1 MSRSCIW
8 RRASLI
14 GILVV
19 ILATFTAS
27 AKPNIP
33 ISFAI
38 SEDPFPVIPV
48 SRGRADIEW
57 ADGEILVKLKGHKYV
72 SEADVHAKAVGDAF
86 HTLNTRLGVEVIESI
101 AVSDV
106 SEIHRI
112 KLPET
117 MSVEEAVLI
126 YESSPFVEYAEPNYL
141 WYPDVMPNDRFFLLG
156 YMYNMHNIGLK
167 AATERWFHVPLAD
180 ADIDAPEAWD
190 IRTDTEDVI
199 VCVIDQG
206 IQYYHPDLAPNMWIN
221 GAELYGEPGVDD
233 DGNGFIDDIY
243 GWDFFYDDNTIY
255 HEDGEEDYH
264 GTHCAGI
271 IGARGND
278 AVEGGF
284 HGGVAGVTWNVQI
297 MSCKFLGPG
306 GGYTSDAIKALD
318 YAKMM
323 GATLTSNS
331 WGGGSYSRALEEAI
345 ANSGM
350 LFIAAAGNEGTDNDI
365 IPHYPSSYDLPNV
378 IAVAAT
384 EWNDKPANFSNYG
397 PNSVDIG
404 APGHM
409 ILSCYPD
416 GSESLWAWMGGTSM
430 ATPHVAGAAALLIA
444 EFPDFPHY
452 PEGPGWTPG
461 LETIKDILLKSG
473 DPLPDL
479 VGRTTSGR
487 RLNIYNALSKKYP
500 PGIKYAQADVT
511 FGAPPLTVNFQAA
524 IEDPSGVSNYWWQL
538 GEDKVYGLSANLT
551 LVEENSIVAWFYAE
565 GIDGSISKLPVQVTT
580 AEPGTIIYVDDTGGF
595 DVGIP
600 LNLLFFWAAEDAGIP
615 YVRVNT
621 RYPLGLSE
629 TAIEN
634 ENPIFWD
641 TGFTRY
647 EVVSP
652 FDQELLANFMDDG
665 GRVFIAAPD
674 YLGDMGLD
682 WFGADYLHI
691 LGAYGLNVEIDI
703 YKGVEGDPITDGI
716 SLEWQVMTKRD
727 DLIAPDLVSRPIM
740 TGAWDLTEDDDEDPV
755 IVDLPGA
762 LGLRHANDTYRLV
775 YLSAPWSSLMY
786 AWDGYDPEDPD
797 INTTPYLLTKI
808 YEYLIGDINIPPAI
822 DKTEASLYF
831 AKPGQE
837 IEFACQAHDPDTIE
851 NGEISYIWDF
861 DDGTLAETAIA
872 RHAYTEPGEYRPTV
886 WVEDAEGE
894 FVGAELYVAV
904 LNRED
909 IVFVN
914 DRHPNESNTS
924 GFWVDLFDK
933 LDKEYVEV
941 RSADVVADSGAKA
954 GLDQFRVI
962 WTCAQYG
969 GLDYAEQAAIA
980 DFLDKG
986 GRLFL
991 TGPEVLWEL
1000 DPDESEFVRN
1010 YLHVIGK
1017 EDDVGT
1023 TFVTGVE
1030 GDPITDGLE
1039 IVFDDLDLVDGT
1051 DSLVLAEGA
1060 YPIFLN
1066 DTGEPCALRYEG
1078 EHRLAF
1084 LSFMFEAIPTAS
1096 SEAARIKS
1104 NNDADPSLPPS
1115 IAKLLLDTIIDWLGL
1130 QPEVTVLA
1138 PASGDKWY
1146 GKNDVKWEAVHPD
1159 DVELTIALE
1168 YSFDDGATWTT
1179 LATGLVNNGVHKWD
1193 VSEIPRSGPCRVKV
1207 VASDRFGNS
1216 GQAISGEFLL
1226 INVVANSFIV
1236 GPVPASDVVN
1246 FYINAPDG
1254 ATLYVYNM
1262 AGGLVFSHEIP
1273 AGQCFYQWPLVT
1285 NAGRPLANGLYLCYM
1300 ETADGIKS
1308 DIMRLVI
1315 SR

>member
-1 MSRSCIW
+1 MSRSSIW
-8 RRASLI
+8 KRASLM
-14 GILVV
+14 GILIV
-19 ILATFTAS
+19 ILGAFTAS
-27 AKPNIP
+27 AKPNVP
-33 ISFAI
+33 ISFAV

-48 SRGRADIEW
+48 SRGQTDTEW
-57 ADGEILVKLKGHKYV
+57 VDGEILVKLKGHRYV
-72 SEADVHAKAVGDAF
+72 SEADVDAKTAENAF
-86 HTLNTRLGVEVIESI
+86 HTLNTRLGAEVVELI

-106 SEIHRI
+106 ADVHIIR
-112 KLPET
+112 LPET
-117 MSVEEAVLI
+117 MSVEEAVLV

-141 WYPDVMPNDRFFLLG
+141 WYPDVMPNDRFFQLG

-167 AATERWFHVPLAD
+167 AATERWFHVPSAD
-180 ADIDAPEAWD
+180 ADIDASEAWD
-190 IRTDTEDVI
+190 LRTHAGDVI

-206 IQYYHPDLAPNMWIN
+206 IQYYHPDLAPNMWVN
-221 GAELYGEPGVDD
+221 EAELNGEPGVDD

-243 GWDFFYDDNTIY
+243 GWDFFYDDDTIY
-255 HEDGEEDYH
+255 HEDGDEDYH

-284 HGGVAGVTWNVQI
+284 HGGVAGVAWNVKI

-318 YAKMM
+318 YAKTM

-331 WGGGSYSRALEEAI
+331 WGGGSYSKALEEAI
-345 ANSGM
+345 ENSGM
-350 LFIAAAGNEGTDNDI
+350 LFIAAAGNEGIDNDI
-365 IPHYPSSYDLPNV
+365 TPHYPSSYDLPNV

-384 EWNDKPANFSNYG
+384 EWNDKLANFSNYG

-409 ILSCYPD
+409 IISCYPD

-444 EFPDFPHY
+444 EFPDLPHY
-452 PEGPGWTPG
+452 PDAPDWTFG
-461 LETIKDILLKSG
+461 QETIKGILLESG

-487 RLNIYNALSKKYP
+487 RLNINNALSQEYP
-500 PGIKYAQADVT
+500 PGIEYARADIT

-524 IEDPSGVSNYWWQL
+524 LEDPSRVVDYWWQL
-538 GEDKVYGLSANLT
+538 GGEAVRGLDANYILT
-551 LVEENSIVAWFYAE
+551 YEGSMIAWFFAE
-565 GIDGSISKLPVQVTT
+565 GIDGSISKLPVQVTV

-600 LNLLFFWAAEDAGIP
+600 LNFLFAWAAEDAGIP
-615 YVRVNT
+615 YVSVDT

-629 TAIEN
+629 TAVES
-634 ENPIFWD
+634 PIFWD
-641 TGFTRY
+641 TGFTRC

-652 FDQELLANFMDDG
+652 FDQEFLADFMDNG
-665 GRVFIAAPD
+665 GRVFFAAPD
-674 YLGDMGLD
+674 YLNDMGLD
-682 WFGADYLHI
+682 WFGADYLHMM
-691 LGAYGLNVEIDI
+691 GAYGVNIPIDI
-703 YKGVEGDPITDGI
+703 YKGVPDDPITDGI
-716 SLEWQVMTKRD
+716 EMECQVMTGRD
-727 DLIAPDLVSRPIM
+727 DLIAPDLLSRTMMI
-740 TGAWDLTEDDDEDPV
+740 TEGDEEPT
-755 IVDLPGA
+755 IYDLPGA

-786 AWDGYDPEDPD
+786 AWGGYDPENPD

-808 YEYLIGDINIPPAI
+808 YEYLTGDINIPPAI

-837 IEFACQAHDPDTIE
+837 IEFACQAHDPDALE
-851 NGEISYIWDF
+851 NGELSYLWDF
-861 DDGTLAETAIA
+861 GDGISADTAITK
-872 RHAYTEPGEYRPTV
+872 HAYAEPGEYWPTV
-886 WVEDAEGE
+886 WVQDAEGE
-894 FVGAELYVAV
+894 VVGAELHLAV
-904 LNRED
+904 LNRRGL
-909 IVFVN
+909 VFVN
-914 DRHPNESNTS
+914 DHHPGEDDT
-924 GFWVDLFDK
+924 GEFWTYL
-933 LDKEYVEV
+933 LDRLGKEYVEV
-941 RSADVVADSGAKA
+941 GSADVVADGEAKA

-969 GLDYAEQAAIA
+969 GLDDAEQAAIA
-980 DFLDKG
+980 DFLNKG

-1039 IVFDDLDLVDGT
+1039 ILFDDLDLVNGT

-1066 DTGEPCALRYEG
+1066 DTGESCALRYEG

-1084 LSFMFEAIPTAS
+1084 FAFMFEAIPTAS
-1096 SEAARIKS
+1096 PEPAGIGS
-1104 NNDADPSLPPS
+1104 NNEEEPPLPPS
-1115 IAKLLLDTIIDWLGL
+1115 IAELLLDTIIDWLGL
-1130 QPEVTVLA
+1130 QPDVTVLA
-1138 PASGDKWY
+1138 PVSGDKWY
-1146 GKNDVKWEAVHPD
+1146 GKNDVKWEAIHPD
-1159 DVELTIALE
+1159 DVELTVALA
-1168 YSFDDGATWTT
+1168 YSFDEGATWTT
-1179 LATGLVNNGVHKWD
+1179 FATGLVNFGVYKWD
-1193 VSEIPRSGPCRVKV
+1193 VSETPRSGPCRVKV
-1207 VASDRFGNS
+1207 IASDRFGNS
-1216 GQAISGEFLL
+1216 GQAIGGEFLL
-1226 INVVANSFIV
+1226 INAGANSFIA
-1236 GPVPASDVVN
+1236 GPVPASDVLN
-1246 FYINAPDG
+1246 FYINASGG

-1262 AGGLVFSHEIP
+1262 AGGLVFSHEIA
-1273 AGQCFYQWPLVT
+1273 AGQFFYAWPLVT
-1285 NAGRPLANGLYLCYM
+1285 NAGKPLANGLYLCYM
-1300 ETADGIKS
+1300 VTANGTKS

>member
-1 MSRSCIW
+1 MSRSSIW
-8 RRASLI
+8 KRASLM
-14 GILVV
+14 GILIV
-19 ILATFTAS
+19 ILGAFTVS
-27 AKPNIP
+27 AKPNVP
-33 ISFAI
+33 ISFAV

-48 SRGRADIEW
+48 SRGQADTEW
-57 ADGEILVKLKGHKYV
+57 VDGEILVKLKGHRYV
-72 SEADVHAKAVGDAF
+72 LEADVDTEEAENAF
-86 HTLNTRLGVEVIESI
+86 HTLNTRLGAEVVESI
-101 AVSDV
+101 AVSDTADV
-106 SEIHRI
+106 HRI

-117 MSVEEAVLI
+117 MSVEEAVLV

-141 WYPDVMPNDRFFLLG
+141 WYPDAIPNDRFFQLG

-167 AATERWFHVPLAD
+167 AATERWFHVPLVD

-190 IRTDTEDVI
+190 LRTDAGDVI

-206 IQYYHPDLAPNMWIN
+206 IQHYHPDLAPNMWVN
-221 GAELYGEPGVDD
+221 KAELDGEPGIDD

-243 GWDFFYDDNTIY
+243 GWDFFYDDDTIY
-255 HEDGEEDYH
+255 HEDGDEDYH

-284 HGGVAGVTWNVQI
+284 HGGVAGVAWNVQI

-306 GGYTSDAIKALD
+306 GGYTSDAIKALN

-323 GATLTSNS
+323 GATLASNS
-331 WGGGSYSRALEEAI
+331 WGGGSYSKALEEAI
-345 ANSGM
+345 ENSGM

-365 IPHYPSSYDLPNV
+365 TPHYPSSYDLPNV

-384 EWNDKPANFSNYG
+384 EWNDKLANFSCYG
-397 PNSVDIG
+397 PDSVDIG

-416 GSESLWAWMGGTSM
+416 GESSLWAWMGGTSM

-444 EFPDFPHY
+444 EFPDLPYY
-452 PEGPGWTPG
+452 PGAPDWTFG
-461 LETIKDILLKSG
+461 QETIKEMLLKSG

-479 VGRTTSGR
+479 IGRTTSGR
-487 RLNIYNALSKKYP
+487 RLNINNALGQKYP
-500 PGIKYAQADVT
+500 PGIEYAKADVT
-511 FGAPPLTVNFQAA
+511 FGAPPLAVKFQAA
-524 IEDPSGVSNYWWQL
+524 LEDTSRVVDYWWQL
-538 GEDKVYGLSANLT
+538 DGETVRGLDANYILT
-551 LVEENSIVAWFYAE
+551 YEGSMIAWFFAE
-565 GIDGSISKLPVQVTT
+565 GIDGSISKLPVQVTA
-580 AEPGTIIYVDDTGGF
+580 AEPGTIIYVDDTGEF

-600 LNLLFFWAAEDAGIP
+600 LNLLFTWAAEDAGIP
-615 YVRVNT
+615 YVRVDT

-629 TAIEN
+629 TAV

-652 FDQELLANFMDDG
+652 FDQEFLATLMDNG
-665 GRVFIAAPD
+665 GKVFIAAPD

-691 LGAYGLNVEIDI
+691 MGAYGVNFPIDI

-716 SLEWQVMTKRD
+716 EMELQVMTVRD
-727 DLIAPDLVSRPIM
+727 DLVAPDLLSRTMM
-740 TGAWDLTEDDDEDPV
+740 TGAWDLTEGDEEPT
-755 IVDLPGA
+755 IYDLPGA

-775 YLSAPWSSLMY
+775 YLASPWSSLMY

-808 YEYLIGDINIPPAI
+808 YEYLTGDINIPPAI

-837 IEFACQAHDPDTIE
+837 ITFACEAHDPDAIE
-851 NGEISYIWDF
+851 NGEISYLWDF
-861 DDGTLAETAIA
+861 GDGTSADTAIA
-872 RHAYTEPGEYRPTV
+872 RHTYTEPGEYWATV
-886 WVEDAEGE
+886 WVQDAEGE
-894 FVGAELYVAV
+894 VVGAELYVAV
-904 LNRED
+904 LNRRGL
-909 IVFVN
+909 VFVN
-914 DRHPNESNTS
+914 DHHPGEDDT
-924 GFWVDLFDK
+924 GEFWTYLLDR
-933 LDKEYVEV
+933 LDKEYIEV
-941 RSADVVADSGAKA
+941 GSADVVTDGGAKA

-969 GLDYAEQAAIA
+969 GLDDAEQAAIA

-1000 DPDESEFVRN
+1000 DPDESEFVRT
-1010 YLHVIGK
+1010 YLHAIGK

-1039 IVFDDLDLVDGT
+1039 ILFDDLDLVNGT

-1060 YPIFLN
+1060 YPVFLN

-1084 LSFMFEAIPTAS
+1084 FAFMFEAIPTAS
-1096 SEAARIKS
+1096 SEAARIGS
-1104 NNDADPSLPPS
+1104 DNAEEPPLPPS
-1115 IAKLLLDTIIDWLGL
+1115 IAELLLDTIIDWLGL
-1130 QPEVTVLA
+1130 QPDVTVLA
-1138 PASGDKWY
+1138 PVSGDKWY
-1146 GKNDVKWEAVHPD
+1146 GKNDVRWEAIHPD
-1159 DVELTIALE
+1159 EVDLTIALA
-1168 YSFDDGATWTT
+1168 YSFDEGTTWTT
-1179 LATGLVNNGVHKWD
+1179 FATGLANNGVYKWD
-1193 VSEIPRSGPCRVKV
+1193 VSETPRSGPCRVKV

-1216 GQAISGEFLL
+1216 GYAISGEFLL
-1226 INVVANSFIV
+1226 INAGANSFV
-1236 GPVPASDVVN
+1236 AGPVPASDVIN
-1246 FYINAPDG
+1246 FYINASGG
-1254 ATLYVYNM
+1254 ATLYIYDM
-1262 AGGLVFSHEIP
+1262 AGRLVFSHEIT
-1273 AGQCFYQWPLVT
+1273 AGQFFYVWPLV
-1285 NAGRPLANGLYLCYM
+1285 NKAGKPLANGLYLCYM
-1300 ETADGIKS
+1300 VTADGTKS

>member
-221 GAELYGEPGVDD
+221 EAELYGEPGVDD

-331 WGGGSYSRALEEAI
+331 WGGGSYSKALEEAI

-511 FGAPPLTVNFQAA
+511 FGAPPLTVNLQAA

-831 AKPGQE
+831 AKPDQE